1 MMYLFSF
8 LIVAVSSNISY
19 SFILSIPKNRNAV
32 IISRRF
38 MSDSNEVKEE
48 IKVPESEGDD
58 FARAPPPLSTLSKDG
73 ELEIDFDSLA
83 SESAKSA
90 FTPKSDISSMYV
102 KTERKAPRQASWFPM
117 LLSPVALD
125 GLMAGDVGF
134 DPLGFAKD
142 KEALINMREAE
153 IKHCR
158 LAMLAAAGWPL
169 SELWHKGIASVIGLE
184 SILSSD
190 KAPSVLNGGLSNE
203 WIMGTGVFSL
213 ILGAILEF
221 KGMELRQKDGYKV
234 GDYGFDPLGLYPF
247 RASFGIDRIDEKLT
261 REEKISRAKFD
272 MELCEVKNGRMA
284 MLAITAYAAQE
295 FLSGMP
301 VVQQTPFFFGDPIN

>member
-1 MMYLFSF
+1 MSEAPPSETPPK
-8 LIVAVSSNISY
+8 VEENESS
-19 SFILSIPKNRNAV
+19 AD
-32 IISRRF
+32 
-38 MSDSNEVKEE
+38 M
-48 IKVPESEGDD
+48 
-58 FARAPPPLSTLSKDG
+58 FATPPPLSTLSESG

-102 KTERKAPRQASWFPM
+102 KDPSVRVAPRQAQWFPM
-117 LLSPVALD
+117 LLSPTSLD
-125 GLMAGDVGF
+125 GSMAGDVGF
-134 DPLGFAKD
+134 DPLGFSKSPENA
-142 KEALINMREAE
+142 IYMREAE

-169 SELWHKGIASVIGLE
+169 SELWHKGIASTIGLD
-184 SILSSD
+184 SILSADD

-203 WIMGTGVFSL
+203 WIIGTGVFSL

-261 REEKISRAKFD
+261 REEKIVRAKFD
-272 MELCEVKNGRMA
+272 MELAEVKNGRMA